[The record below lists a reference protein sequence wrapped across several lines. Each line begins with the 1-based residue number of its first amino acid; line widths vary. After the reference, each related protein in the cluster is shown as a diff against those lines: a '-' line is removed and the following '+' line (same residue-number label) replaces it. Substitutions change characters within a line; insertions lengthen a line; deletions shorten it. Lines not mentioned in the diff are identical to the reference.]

1 MQESLWKN
9 EQAEQYFPG
18 IFNYPD
24 GISNK
29 SGDVHVKTN
38 LLSFVF
44 ALSLVL
50 LAMVPWAEAGCSVSG
65 GCGSRGD
72 YWTATAQSFIDSDVP
87 LVGVTASAST
97 EVSTAFTSS
106 FKAGQAVVDSTN
118 KTSEGTTGTVPKLEG
133 VYVTPGSRADQFAN
147 SALLKPLDAVS
158 PDELVLDVSNRLS
171 SGEAHIRDAIH
182 IPSKSFFYENGTLR
196 SASEL
201 SELLGNA
208 GISREDAVMVYSD
221 TFSSGEATSVLWALE
236 ALGQKSARALDG
248 GLDNWI
254 GDSLPMQTGEN
265 IRPSVSYSAIPI
277 NETLVDYDY
286 VKSGQAQLVDA
297 RSLQDYGTGKIGN
310 ATFVSPERL
319 IEGGRLSPGKDL
331 SGAFAVLDMNRTVV
345 VYSDDINKASLVWF
359 ALQLQGF
366 DSRIY
371 SWQDWQEHEHR

>member
-1 MQESLWKN
+1 VEN

-18 IFNYPD
+18 IFNCPD
-24 GISNK
+24 AISNK
-29 SGDVHVKTN
+29 SSNRSGDVHVKTN
-38 LLSFVF
+38 TGLLPSVF

-87 LVGVTASAST
+87 LVGVTAGANT

-106 FKAGQAVVDSTN
+106 FKAGQAAIDSAN
-118 KTSEGTTGTVPKLEG
+118 KTSEGTVPKLEG
-133 VYVTPGSRADQFAN
+133 VYVTPGSRADQFTN
-147 SALLKPLDAVS
+147 SDLLKPLDAVS
-158 PDELVLDVSNRLS
+158 PDELVLDVSNRRS
-171 SGEAHIRDAIH
+171 SGEAHIRGAIH

-254 GDSLPMQTGEN
+254 GDSLPMQTSEN

-277 NETLVDYDY
+277 NETIVDYDY